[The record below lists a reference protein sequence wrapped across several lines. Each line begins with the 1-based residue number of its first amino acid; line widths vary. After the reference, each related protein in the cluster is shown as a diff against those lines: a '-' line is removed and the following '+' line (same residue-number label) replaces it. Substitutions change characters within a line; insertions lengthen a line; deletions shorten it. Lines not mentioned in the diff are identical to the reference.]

1 MAERD
6 ERGRFMPHEHEH
18 EHDRVT
24 LDAAGQAEQVLQ
36 RLIHERQ
43 SLQSAVEVLA
53 TYRAVMS
60 QVEAAEGQLRALRAL
75 VEDEHQDLVA
85 VQERK
90 AQQVLDIEAEMEALK
105 AARER
110 DMTNALA
117 GLVAEQAEADQAL
130 LATRERLA
138 ALEAEE
144 VERLRAHAAERARM
158 QGEIAELQATYE
170 QVYQALGRIAQAAH
184 A

>member
-1 MAERD
+1 MERD
-6 ERGRFMPHEHEH
+6 ERGRFMPHET

-24 LDAAGQAEQVLQ
+24 LDAAGMAEQVLQ

-43 SLQSAVEVLA
+43 SLASAVEVLA
-53 TYRAVMS
+53 TYRGVLS
-60 QVEAAEGQLRALRAL
+60 QLEAAEGQLRATRAL
-75 VEDEHQDLVA
+75 VEEEHKDLVA

-90 AQQVLDIEAEMEALK
+90 AQQLEDIEAAFAALK
-105 AARER
+105 AERER
-110 DMTNALA
+110 DLESALA

-130 LATRERLA
+130 LETRQRIA

-144 VERLRAHAAERARM
+144 VEQRRQHAATLALRQSEL
-158 QGEIAELQATYE
+158 AELQATYA
-170 QVYQALGRIAQAAH
+170 QVQQALGRIALAAH